1 MEFRP
6 NYPIYL
12 QVADYICNGL
22 LKGELR
28 DGDKLPA
35 LKDLAVTTS
44 VNPNTV
50 IKALGYLVDHGILTT
65 QRGVGYFLT
74 DNARS
79 LTLELKRRQFV
90 DEALPGV
97 FANMELLGLGLDD
110 ISRIY
115 NELHGPAARTG
126 SDT

>member
-1 MEFRP
+1 MEFKP

-12 QVADYICNGL
+12 QVADYICESL
-22 LKGELR
+22 LKGDLR
-28 DGDKLPA
+28 NGDKLPA

-50 IKALGYLVDHGILTT
+50 IKALGYLADHGILTT

-74 DNARS
+74 DNARA
-79 LTLELKRRQFV
+79 LTLELKRRQFI

-97 FANMELLGLGLDD
+97 FASMALLGLSIDD
-110 ISRIY
+110 LARIHS
-115 NELHGPAARTG
+115 ESHKSKARSG
-126 SDT
+126 SGT